1 MTPEQA
7 NSNQVDAPQDQR
19 AQTVSESASVGDP
32 PSEVYDTIIIGAG
45 MSGLAA
51 GIRLAHYDQRVCI
64 LERHYTIGGLN
75 SFYRMGGRDYDVG
88 LHAMTNFAKRGTKK
102 GPLAKLIRQL
112 RFRWD
117 DFQLAEQI
125 GSSIR
130 FPGVS
135 LDFTND
141 IELLES
147 QIAERF
153 PTEVDGFQSL
163 CGALLDY
170 SDMDGG
176 DERFMRSAREVMAE
190 HISDPLLIEMLLCPL
205 MWYGNARED
214 DMDFGQFCIMF
225 RACYLEGFG
234 RPFKGVRVILKNL
247 VRKFR
252 GLGGEL
258 KLRSGVSNIHVEDG
272 KAVGVVLDDGTELRA
287 KRILSS
293 AGTVETMRMCDD
305 ITEVDVAKAG
315 KLSFIESISILDRMP
330 QSFGFDRTIVFYN
343 DSDQFHWKRPGDELC
358 DARTGVICSPNNYIY
373 ESDEGELPDGV
384 LRITTLANH
393 DRWCGL
399 PDEKYAAAKARQYDE
414 AVASAVRFMPD
425 FRGYVVD
432 TDVFTPKTIRR
443 FTWHDNGAVYGAPD
457 KQLDGTTHLPNVFLC
472 GTDQGFVGIVGAI
485 VSGISMANRHCLM

>member
-1 MTPEQA
+1 M
-7 NSNQVDAPQDQR
+7 SD
-19 AQTVSESASVGDP
+19 
-32 PSEVYDTIIIGAG
+32 VYDTIIIGAG

-51 GIRLAHYDQRVCI
+51 GIRLAHFDQKVCI

-88 LHAMTNFAKRGTKK
+88 LHAMTNFARRGDKR

-112 RFRWD
+112 RFRWE

-130 FPGVS
+130 FPNVR
-135 LDFTND
+135 LDFNND
-141 IELLES
+141 IELLRSE
-147 QIAERF
+147 IANHF
-153 PTEVDGFQSL
+153 PDDVDGFDRL

-170 SDMDGG
+170 SDMDG
-176 DERFMRSAREVMAE
+176 DDPRFMLSAREVLKE
-190 HISDPLLIEMLLCPL
+190 HIGSALLREMILCPL
-205 MWYGNARED
+205 MWYGNARQD

-247 VRKFR
+247 VKKFR

-258 KLRSGVSNIHVEDG
+258 KLRSGVSSIHVEDQR
-272 KAVGVVLDDGTELRA
+272 ATGVVLDDGTEIQGRN
-287 KRILSS
+287 ILSS
-293 AGTVETMRMCDD
+293 AGSIETLRMCDD

-315 KLSFIESISILDRMP
+315 QLSFIESISILDRKP
-330 QSFGFDRTIVFYN
+330 IDFGFDRTIVFYN
-343 DSDQFHWKRPGDELC
+343 DSESFHWSKPTDDLC
-358 DARTGVICSPNNYIY
+358 DPRTGVICSPNNYRY
-373 ESDEGELPDGV
+373 DDADGELPDGV
-384 LRITTLANH
+384 IRITTLADH

-399 PDEKYAAAKARQYDE
+399 NENAYQAEKVRQYDRAIE
-414 AVASAVRFMPD
+414 SSVRFMPD
-425 FRGYVVD
+425 FRGYVID

-443 FTWHDNGAVYGAPD
+443 FTFHDHGAVYGAPE

-485 VSGISMANRHCLM
+485 VSGISMANRHCLHPVG

>member
-1 MTPEQA
+1 M
-7 NSNQVDAPQDQR
+7 
-19 AQTVSESASVGDP
+19 
-32 PSEVYDTIIIGAG
+32 YDTIIIGAG

-51 GIRLAHYDQRVCI
+51 GIRLAHFDQRVCI
-64 LERHYTIGGLN
+64 LEKHYTIGGLN

-88 LHAMTNFAKRGTKK
+88 LHAMTNFARKGDKK

-112 RFRWD
+112 RFGWE
-117 DFQLAEQI
+117 DFKLAEQN

-130 FPGVS
+130 FPGVE
-135 LDFTND
+135 LDFNND
-141 IELLES
+141 IAMLES
-147 QIAERF
+147 EITSRF
-153 PTEVDGFQSL
+153 PDQIDGFRSL
-163 CGALLDY
+163 CGSLLDY
-170 SDMDGG
+170 SDMDG
-176 DERFMRSAREVMAE
+176 DSPDFMRSAREVMAE
-190 HISDPLLIEMLLCPL
+190 HLSDPLLIEMLLCPL
-205 MWYGNARED
+205 MWYGNAREN

-234 RPFKGVRVILKNL
+234 RPYKGVRVILKNL

-258 KLRSGVSNIHVEDG
+258 KLRSGVANIHVEDG
-272 KAVGVVLDDGTELRA
+272 KAVGVVLDDGTELQA

-305 ITEVDVAKAG
+305 ITEPDVAKAG
-315 KLSFIESISILDRMP
+315 KLSFIESISVLDCKP
-330 QSFGFDRTIVFYN
+330 KELGFDRTIVFYN
-343 DSDQFHWKRPGDELC
+343 DSPNFHWERPDDSLC

-373 ESDEGELPDGV
+373 DAEEGELPDGV
-384 LRITTLANH
+384 VRITTLANH
-393 DRWCGL
+393 DLWSDL
-399 PDEKYAAAKARQYDE
+399 PEEKYRAAKVTQYDE

-425 FRGYVVD
+425 FRSRVVD

-485 VSGISMANRHCLM
+485 VSGISMANRHCLQV

>member
-1 MTPEQA
+1 MMSSQ
-7 NSNQVDAPQDQR
+7 
-19 AQTVSESASVGDP
+19 
-32 PSEVYDTIIIGAG
+32 YDTIIIGAG

-51 GIRLAHYDQRVCI
+51 GIRLAHFDQRVCI

-75 SFYRMGGRDYDVG
+75 SFYRLGGRDYDVG
-88 LHAMTNFAKRGTKK
+88 LHAMTNFARKGTKK

-112 RFRWD
+112 RFRWE
-117 DFQLAEQI
+117 DFKLAEQI

-141 IELLES
+141 ISLLES
-147 QIAERF
+147 EIERHFPNQI
-153 PTEVDGFQSL
+153 DGFRSL
-163 CGALLDY
+163 CASLLDY
-170 SDMDGG
+170 SDMDGE
-176 DERFMRSAREVMAE
+176 DENFMRSAREVMSE
-190 HISDPLLIEMLLCPL
+190 HISNPLLCEMLLCPL
-205 MWYGNARED
+205 MWYGNAREN

-234 RPFKGVRVILKNL
+234 RPYKGVRVILKNL

-258 KLRSGVSNIHVEDG
+258 KLRSGVSRIHVDNG
-272 KAVGVVLDDGTELRA
+272 QAVGVVLDDGTELTG

-293 AGTVETMRMCDD
+293 AGNIETMRMCDD
-305 ITEVDVAKAG
+305 ITEVDVARAG
-315 KLSFIESISILDRMP
+315 QLSFIESISILDRNP
-330 QSFGFDRTIVFYN
+330 RDFGFDRTIVFYN
-343 DSDQFHWKRPGDELC
+343 DSETFHWNRPEDTLC
-358 DARTGVICSPNNYIY
+358 DARTGVICSPNNYVY
-373 ESDEGELPDGV
+373 DADEGELPDGV
-384 LRITTLANH
+384 VRITTLANH
-393 DRWCGL
+393 DRWCEL
-399 PDEKYAAAKARQYDE
+399 PDQKYQAAKVEQYDH
-414 AVASAVRFMPD
+414 AVESSVRFMPD
-425 FRGYVVD
+425 FRQYVVD

-485 VSGISMANRHCLM
+485 VSGISMANRHCLRA

>member
-1 MTPEQA
+1 MTDSIVA
-7 NSNQVDAPQDQR
+7 NPNADDQ
-19 AQTVSESASVGDP
+19 
-32 PSEVYDTIIIGAG
+32 YDTIIIGAG

-117 DFQLAEQI
+117 DFKLAEQI

-141 IELLES
+141 IAQLENE
-147 QIAERF
+147 IAERF
-153 PTEVDGFQSL
+153 PGEVDGFRSL
-163 CGALLDY
+163 CDSLLDY
-170 SDMDGG
+170 SDMDGA
-176 DERFMRSAREVMAE
+176 DERFMRSARDVMAE
-190 HISDPLLIEMLLCPL
+190 HLHDPLLIEMLLCPL
-205 MWYGNARED
+205 MWYGNAREN

-252 GLGGEL
+252 GVGGEL
-258 KLRSGVSNIHVEDG
+258 KLRSGVSKIHVDNG
-272 KAVGVVLDDGTELRA
+272 QAVGVVLDDGTELSA

-293 AGTVETMRMCDD
+293 AGNIETMRLCDD
-305 ITEVDVAKAG
+305 ITEVDVARAG

-343 DSDQFHWKRPGDELC
+343 DSDTFHWKRPDDHLC

-373 ESDEGELPDGV
+373 EDDEGALPDGI

-393 DRWCGL
+393 DRWCEL
-399 PDEKYAAAKARQYDE
+399 PDAKYQAEKVCQYDA
-414 AVASAVRFMPD
+414 AVASSVRFMPD
-425 FRGYVVD
+425 FRQYVID

-443 FTWHDNGAVYGAPD
+443 FTWHDNGAVYGAPT

-485 VSGISMANRHCLM
+485 VSGISMANRHCLQP

>member
-1 MTPEQA
+1 M
-7 NSNQVDAPQDQR
+7 
-19 AQTVSESASVGDP
+19 
-32 PSEVYDTIIIGAG
+32 YDTIIIGAG

-51 GIRLAHYDQRVCI
+51 GIRLAHFDQRVCI
-64 LERHYTIGGLN
+64 LEKHYTIGGLN

-88 LHAMTNFAKRGTKK
+88 LHAMTNFARKGDKK

-112 RFRWD
+112 RFGWE
-117 DFQLAEQI
+117 DFRLAEQN

-130 FPGVS
+130 FPGVE
-135 LDFTND
+135 LDFNND
-141 IELLES
+141 IAMLES
-147 QIAERF
+147 EIKSRF
-153 PTEVDGFQSL
+153 PDQIDGFRSL
-163 CGALLDY
+163 CGSLLDY
-170 SDMDGG
+170 SDMDG
-176 DERFMRSAREVMAE
+176 DSPDFMRSAREVMAE
-190 HISDPLLIEMLLCPL
+190 HLSDPLLIEMLLCPL
-205 MWYGNARED
+205 MWYGNAREN

-234 RPFKGVRVILKNL
+234 RPYKGVRVILKNL

-258 KLRSGVSNIHVEDG
+258 KLRSGVANIHVEDG
-272 KAVGVVLDDGTELRA
+272 KAVGVVLDDGTELQAR
-287 KRILSS
+287 RILSS

-305 ITEVDVAKAG
+305 ITEPDVAKAG
-315 KLSFIESISILDRMP
+315 KLSFIESISVLDCKP
-330 QSFGFDRTIVFYN
+330 KELGFDRTIVFYN
-343 DSDQFHWKRPGDELC
+343 DSPNFHWERPDDSLC

-373 ESDEGELPDGV
+373 DAEEGELPDGV
-384 LRITTLANH
+384 VRITTLANH
-393 DRWCGL
+393 DLWSDL
-399 PDEKYAAAKARQYDE
+399 PEEKYRAAKVTQYDE

-425 FRGYVVD
+425 FRSRVVD

-485 VSGISMANRHCLM
+485 VSGISMANRHCLQV

>member
-1 MTPEQA
+1 M
-7 NSNQVDAPQDQR
+7 
-19 AQTVSESASVGDP
+19 
-32 PSEVYDTIIIGAG
+32 YDTIIIGAG

-64 LERHYTIGGLN
+64 LEKHYTIGGLN

-88 LHAMTNFAKRGTKK
+88 LHAMTNFARKGDRR

-112 RFRWD
+112 RFRWE

-130 FPGVS
+130 FPDVS
-135 LDFTND
+135 LDFNND
-141 IELLES
+141 IALLES

-153 PTEVDGFQSL
+153 PDQIDGFRSL
-163 CGALLDY
+163 CSSLLDY
-170 SDMDGG
+170 SDMDGT
-176 DERFMRSAREVMAE
+176 DANFMRSARDVLAE
-190 HISDPLLIEMLLCPL
+190 HISEPLLIEMLLCPL
-205 MWYGNARED
+205 MWYGNARQN

-234 RPFKGVRVILKNL
+234 RPYKGVRLILKNL

-258 KLRSGVSNIHVEDG
+258 KLRSGVSRIHVDNG
-272 KAVGVVLDDGTELRA
+272 RATGVVLDDGTEIEA

-293 AGTVETMRMCDD
+293 AGNVETMRMCDD
-305 ITEVDVAKAG
+305 ITDVDVAKAG
-315 KLSFIESISILDRMP
+315 QLSFIESISILDRQP
-330 QSFGFDRTIVFYN
+330 KEIGFDRTIVFYN
-343 DSDQFHWKRPGDELC
+343 DSPTFHWTRPDDQLC
-358 DARTGVICSPNNYIY
+358 DFRTGVICSPNNYVY
-373 ESDEGELPDGV
+373 SDDEGELPEGV
-384 LRITTLANH
+384 IRITTLANH
-393 DRWCGL
+393 DRWCAL
-399 PDEKYAAAKARQYDE
+399 PEKQYLAAKAQQYD
-414 AVASAVRFMPD
+414 AAIAASVRFMPD
-425 FRGYVVD
+425 FRRHVVD

-457 KQLDGTTHLPNVFLC
+457 KQLDGTTHLPNLFLC

-485 VSGISMANRHCLM
+485 VSGISMANRHCLVDDTAA